1 MPTLINYNR
10 GLVSNQA
17 GLPVPPAVNLPVGVD
32 TLLVTLGIYVAQP
45 TNFLEIISTIGSI
58 NAAPTSLIYTVN
70 VDGVPSGTAFQSAA
84 TATQSDTTAFQTIL
98 TNVAVGHH
106 VIQLFG
112 RSTAAL
118 ATANGPIT
126 VSASVYA

>member
-10 GLVSNQA
+10 GLVGNQA

-45 TNFLEIISTIGSI
+45 TNFLEILSTIGSI
-58 NAAPTSLIYTVN
+58 NAAPTSLVYTVT
-70 VDGVPSGTAFQSAA
+70 VDGIPSGSAFQSVT

-98 TNVAVGHH
+98 TNVPVGHH

-112 RSTAAL
+112 RSTVAL

-126 VSASVYA
+126 ISASVYA